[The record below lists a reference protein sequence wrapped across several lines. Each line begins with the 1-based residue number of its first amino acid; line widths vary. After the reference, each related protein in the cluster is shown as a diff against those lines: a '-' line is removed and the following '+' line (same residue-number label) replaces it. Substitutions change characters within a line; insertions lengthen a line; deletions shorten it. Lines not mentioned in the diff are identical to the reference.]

1 MMGYE
6 MQTKFM
12 EESNKDCEILSARG
26 TVHWEWFY
34 NWATTLDTYF
44 PKFVGQNSCLN
55 SFFLT
60 NVPYNFLP
68 PFPDP
73 YIALNEEIFVFKPR
87 EWRGKLSTLIGSHNL
102 HPHQRHHDHHHNL
115 LHQEQTQTELLHS
128 LKGTTS
134 QRRRWQPRSTA
145 TILELWRTCIS
156 PGWPYHDHHRHYQH
170 RISIN
175 FGHINNHR
183 HQYHCHC
190 IIINIIIITTSL

>member
-1 MMGYE
+1 MGYE

-73 YIALNEEIFVFKPR
+73 YIALNNEIFVFKPR
-87 EWRGKLSTLIGSHNL
+87 EWRGKLSTLIDFH
-102 HPHQRHHDHHHNL
+102 HHQPHQRHHHHHHNL

-134 QRRRWQPRSTA
+134 QRRRWQQRSTV
-145 TILELWRTCIS
+145 TILELWRTCTS
-156 PGWPYHDHHRHYQH
+156 PGWPYHHHRH
-170 RISIN
+170 
-175 FGHINNHR
+175 R
-183 HQYHCHC
+183 HY
-190 IIINIIIITTSL
+190 

>member
-1 MMGYE
+1 MMGYD

-73 YIALNEEIFVFKPR
+73 SSSPPSSEAFELN
-87 EWRGKLSTLIGSHNL
+87 
-102 HPHQRHHDHHHNL
+102 
-115 LHQEQTQTELLHS
+115 
-128 LKGTTS
+128 
-134 QRRRWQPRSTA
+134 
-145 TILELWRTCIS
+145 IS
-156 PGWPYHDHHRHYQH
+156 WSSKNPP
-170 RISIN
+170 
-175 FGHINNHR
+175 
-183 HQYHCHC
+183 
-190 IIINIIIITTSL
+190 